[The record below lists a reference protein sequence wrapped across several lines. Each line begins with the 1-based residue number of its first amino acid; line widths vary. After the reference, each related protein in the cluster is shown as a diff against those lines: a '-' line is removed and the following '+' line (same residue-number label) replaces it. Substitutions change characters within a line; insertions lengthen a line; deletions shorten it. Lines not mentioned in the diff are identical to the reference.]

1 MTEITCSAPAR
12 MLILTPSLDGRD
24 GLSCLARQ
32 VVDAVRSSF
41 SDIVLDVW
49 VLAPAA
55 PGGDGIRISSALN
68 QRSTLIGWSLAQAC
82 QPTTPDVV
90 LVLHLHLLP
99 LAWPLAAR
107 GVPVVPFL
115 IGIESWRQLRGTRA
129 MALRRA
135 RVAVAISSHTERAFR
150 QSNPSFAGLQ
160 VEVCHPATPML
171 ADAAAQPEAGP
182 PFALIVGRLAADER
196 YKGHDLLLDAW
207 PAVERLVPGAAL
219 VVAGGGDDEARLRA
233 RVAAEGLQHA
243 VTFTGTLDPQALASL
258 YRNCTMFVLPSRGE
272 GFGLVLLEAMSA
284 GRACIAA
291 PGAAEEIVEHGI
303 TGLIVDP
310 DDHDAMVA
318 AIARLFTNAALTQRF
333 GAAGQVRAREVF
345 GVERFVRDLTTIL
358 APLVHPRS
366 AVSPC

>member
-1 MTEITCSAPAR
+1 

-32 VVDAVRSSF
+32 VVEAVRSSF

-55 PGGDGIRISSALN
+55 PGRDGIRISSAMD

-82 QPTTPDVV
+82 QAAMPDVV

-99 LAWPLAAR
+99 LVWPLAMR
-107 GVPVVPFL
+107 GVPIVPFL
-115 IGIESWRQLRGTRA
+115 IGIESWRQLRGIRA
-129 MALRRA
+129 MALHRA
-135 RVAVAISSHTERAFR
+135 RVAVAISSHTDRAFR
-150 QSNPSFAGLQ
+150 QSNPGFADLQ
-160 VEVCHPATPML
+160 VEVCHPATPAL
-171 ADAAAQPEAGP
+171 ADGVSTRAAAP

-196 YKGHDLLLDAW
+196 YKGHDLLLDVW

-233 RVAAEGLQHA
+233 RVAAEGLQRA
-243 VTFTGTLDPQALASL
+243 VTFTGTLDPEALASL
-258 YRNCTMFVLPSRGE
+258 YRGCTMFVLPSRGE

-284 GRACIAA
+284 GRACIAG
-291 PGAAEEIVEHGI
+291 PGAAEEIVEHGV

-310 DDHDAMVA
+310 DDRDAIVG
-318 AIARLFTNAALTQRF
+318 AIAQLFTEF
-333 GAAGQVRAREVF
+333 GPDRTLRRRGAGARA
-345 GVERFVRDLTTIL
+345 
-358 APLVHPRS
+358 
-366 AVSPC
+366 